1 MVSAAKEAT
10 VYERQVVISR
20 DQDNL
25 KKLKDAGMIVNEVD
39 TIPMV
44 KAVKPYVED
53 FAKKNKLV
61 DVVEQIS
68 KMR

>member
-1 MVSAAKEAT
+1 M
-10 VYERQVVISR
+10 
-20 DQDNL
+20 DNL

-39 TIPMV
+39 TVPMV
-44 KAVKPYVED
+44 KAVQPYVED

-61 DVVEQIS
+61 NAVDKIN